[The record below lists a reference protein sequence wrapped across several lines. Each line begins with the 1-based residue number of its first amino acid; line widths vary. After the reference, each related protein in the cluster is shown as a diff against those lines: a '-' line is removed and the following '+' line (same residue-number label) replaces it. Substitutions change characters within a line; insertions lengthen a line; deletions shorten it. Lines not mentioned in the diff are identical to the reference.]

1 MNTVYSEATTYQAE
15 DATGAETTSFP
26 ETAKA
31 SLGTIDL
38 VVVVLYIF
46 ATFAIGIWVNT
57 LKILFSSY
65 KKTKKN
71 SAIHSFFVLR
81 IHSFLVTIHL

>member
-15 DATGAETTSFP
+15 DAAGA

-31 SLGTIDL
+31 NLGTIDL

-57 LKILFSSY
+57 LKILFSRY
-65 KKTKKN
+65 KKN
-71 SAIHSFFVLR
+71 
-81 IHSFLVTIHL
+81 